1 MFVLCVAMCGD
12 VDVGPFLPGTGRLNS
27 NELTNLPD
35 GIGRC
40 PVLEELHVGFNQ
52 LTALSDALGESE
64 TLAASLRH
72 LWLFNNRIVQLPH
85 NIVNLKALT
94 DMRLDN
100 NPLRSPP
107 IELLP
112 QVGGRSAAAVG

>member
-1 MFVLCVAMCGD
+1 M
-12 VDVGPFLPGTGRLNS
+12 LPLPWKRPKRCKDIRNTFS
-27 NELTNLPD
+27 NAPK
-35 GIGRC
+35 
-40 PVLEELHVGFNQ
+40 
-52 LTALSDALGESE
+52 
-64 TLAASLRH
+64 TLRV
-72 LWLFNNRIVQLPH
+72 I
-85 NIVNLKALT
+85 LKALT